1 MATISSSHNQYNLS
15 WWSQWWPYLL
25 VLVIL
30 LLFPFIAGLTIGDP
44 EAVSE
49 TNLNNYMMLGIVSA
63 HTPISP
69 LQSATFDAR
78 QRGGGIIEELKD
90 QALKLMPSA

>member
-1 MATISSSHNQYNLS
+1 MATTSSSHNQYNLP

-49 TNLNNYMMLGIVSA
+49 GASFIEALV
-63 HTPISP
+63 
-69 LQSATFDAR
+69 
-78 QRGGGIIEELKD
+78 QRTESGYAKVRN
-90 QALKLMPSA
+90 ALSHLRTYR